1 MERIDRGD
9 ELSSGGFRLNRI
21 SRIRLSQLK
30 SSEIC
35 LLIVL
40 FCLCSVSARAGVLT
54 APSEDLEVSLVTF
67 GPGQVY
73 WERFGHNAIRI
84 RDRVSGESGD
94 FNYGVFDFEDG
105 AFLLNFARGH
115 MRYMVDAE
123 HSDVNQQDYIDAGR
137 SVLEQ
142 RLALSAEQAGNLRSF
157 LIWNLQPE
165 NLTYEYDYLT
175 SNCSTR
181 IRDVLNSVLGGVLK
195 PALAARPAPLTYR
208 QQIDRL
214 MAPEPSMMLPMDLGM
229 GPRTDRP
236 LNEWEESFLPMVL
249 AREIRGVSISDGHGG
264 AEPLVVGE
272 REISPNRLQPPAQSP
287 PNLSWRLGGVGLLLA
302 VVMLVSRSRFPTFF
316 ALFGI
321 IYLTLAGLLGTI
333 LLALWTLTT
342 HYAAWNNANLLI
354 FNPCAFLLLAS
365 VWRSRTGVAA
375 SRLARTLIAFQ
386 IGAAL
391 IGVILHFLPGVA
403 QQNLPWLFFA
413 IPVWLAIMVGRLEVE
428 AELVHR
434 GQAKPHRAS

>member
-1 MERIDRGD
+1 VRG
-9 ELSSGGFRLNRI
+9 G
-21 SRIRLSQLK
+21 K
-30 SSEIC
+30 IC
-35 LLIVL
+35 VLVVLL
-40 FCLCSVSARAGVLT
+40 CLDSVCAGAGVLT
-54 APSEDLEVSLVTF
+54 APPEDLEVSLVTY

-94 FNYGVFDFEDG
+94 FNYGVFDFEDR

-115 MRYMVDAE
+115 MSYMIDAE
-123 HSDVNQQDYIDAGR
+123 HSEVNQQDYIDAGR

-142 RLALSAEQAGNLRSF
+142 RLALSAEQAGKLRAF

-165 NLTYEYDYLT
+165 NLKYEYDYLT

-181 IRDVLNSVLGGVLK
+181 IRDVLNSVLGGVLE

-214 MAPEPSMMLPMDLGM
+214 MAPEPLMMLPMDLGM
-229 GPRTDRP
+229 GPSTDRP

-249 AREIRGVSISDGHGG
+249 AREIRGVSIPNGHGG
-264 AEPLVVGE
+264 AEPLVVAE
-272 REISPNRLQPPAQSP
+272 RQISPNRLQPPGKSP
-287 PNLSWRLGGVGLLLA
+287 PELSWRLGGAGLVLA
-302 VVMLVSRSRFPTFF
+302 VMMLASRPRFPTVF
-316 ALFGI
+316 ASLGV

-333 LLALWTLTT
+333 LLVLWTLTT

-354 FNPCAFLLLAS
+354 FNPFAFLLLAS
-365 VWRSRTGVAA
+365 VWRARKGAAA
-375 SRLARTLIAFQ
+375 SRLARMLIVFQ

-391 IGVILHFLPGVA
+391 IGLTLHFLPGLA
-403 QQNLPWLFFA
+403 QQNLPWLLFA
-413 IPVWLAIMVGRLEVE
+413 MPVWLAIAVGTLR
-428 AELVHR
+428 R
-434 GQAKPHRAS
+434 GQIHVSLNAM

>member
-1 MERIDRGD
+1 VFIA
-9 ELSSGGFRLNRI
+9 
-21 SRIRLSQLK
+21 
-30 SSEIC
+30 
-35 LLIVL
+35 L
-40 FCLCSVSARAGVLT
+40 FCLGAVCARAGVLT
-54 APSEDLEVSLVTF
+54 APAEDLQVSLVTY

-94 FNYGVFDFEDG
+94 FNYGVFDFEDR

-115 MRYMVDAE
+115 MRYMIDAE

-142 RLALSAEQAGNLRSF
+142 RLALSAEQAGKLRSF

-165 NLTYEYDYLT
+165 NLKYEYDYLT

-181 IRDVLNSVLGGVLK
+181 IRDVLNSVLGGVLA

-214 MAPEPSMMLPMDLGM
+214 MAPQPSMMLAMDLGM
-229 GPRTDRP
+229 GPSTDRP

-249 AREIRGVSISDGHGG
+249 AREIRGVSIPDGHGG
-264 AEPLVVGE
+264 AEPLVVAE
-272 REISPNRLQPPAQSP
+272 REISPNRLQPPGQSP
-287 PNLSWRLGGVGLLLA
+287 PNLSWRLGGVGLVLA
-302 VVMLVSRSRFPTFF
+302 VVMLVSRPRFPTFF
-316 ALFGI
+316 ASLGV

-354 FNPCAFLLLAS
+354 FNPFAFLLLAS
-365 VWRSRTGVAA
+365 VWRNRTGAAA
-375 SRLARTLIAFQ
+375 SRLARMLVAFQ

-391 IGVILHFLPGVA
+391 IAVILHFLPGVA
-403 QQNLPWLFFA
+403 QQNLPWLLFA
-413 IPVWLAIMVGRLEVE
+413 IPVWLAIAAGAIRAPVTASPASEGR
-428 AELVHR
+428 ADFR
-434 GQAKPHRAS
+434 RTQQK

>member
-1 MERIDRGD
+1 MTPERW
-9 ELSSGGFRLNRI
+9 ETAFTFCSNRI
-21 SRIRLSQLK
+21 PLIRLSPVK
-30 SSEIC
+30 RNEIC
-35 LLIVL
+35 VLMVL
-40 FCLCSVSARAGVLT
+40 FCLGGVCARAGVLT
-54 APSEDLEVSLVTF
+54 APSEDLEVSLVTY

-94 FNYGVFDFEDG
+94 FNYGVFDFEDR

-115 MRYMVDAE
+115 MRYMIDAE
-123 HSDVNQQDYIDAGR
+123 DSDVNQQDYIDAGR

-142 RLALSAEQAGNLRSF
+142 RLALSAEQAGKLRSF

-165 NLTYEYDYLT
+165 NLEYEYDYLT

-181 IRDVLNSVLGGVLK
+181 IRDVLNSVLGGVLH

-214 MAPEPSMMLPMDLGM
+214 MASEPSMMLPMDLGM
-229 GPRTDRP
+229 GPSTDRP

-249 AREIRGVSISDGHGG
+249 AREIRGVSIPDERGG
-264 AEPLVVGE
+264 TRPLVVVE
-272 REISPNRLQPPAQSP
+272 REISPNRLKPPGQSA
-287 PNLSWRLGGVGLLLA
+287 PNLSWRLGGVGLVLA
-302 VVMLVSRSRFPTFF
+302 VVMVVSRPRFPTFV
-316 ALFGI
+316 ASLGV

-354 FNPCAFLLLAS
+354 FNPFAFLLLAS
-365 VWRSRTGVAA
+365 VWRNRTGAGA
-375 SRLARTLIAFQ
+375 SQLARILLAIQ
-386 IGAAL
+386 IGAAS

-403 QQNLPWLFFA
+403 QQNLPWLLFA
-413 IPVWLAIMVGRLEVE
+413 IPVWLAIAVGAFSSQSSNMR
-428 AELVHR
+428 
-434 GQAKPHRAS
+434 PHR